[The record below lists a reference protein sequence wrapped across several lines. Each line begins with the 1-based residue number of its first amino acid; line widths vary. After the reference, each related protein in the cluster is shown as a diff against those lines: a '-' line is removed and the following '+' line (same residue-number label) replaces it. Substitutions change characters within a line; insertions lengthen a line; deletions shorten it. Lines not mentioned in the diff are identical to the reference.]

1 MCFQVADNALYT
13 LLGLDALKE
22 LGIIPKNFPEI
33 EVEVEVEV
41 EAMKVEVE
49 ATEVKA
55 KVD

>member
-1 MCFQVADNALYT
+1 MCFQVANNALYT

-33 EVEVEVEV
+33 EVEVEVE
-41 EAMKVEVE
+41 AMKVEVE

>member
-1 MCFQVADNALYT
+1 MCFQVANNALYT

-33 EVEVEVEV
+33 EVEVE
-41 EAMKVEVE
+41 AMKVEVE